1 MFYTQVS
8 KVQFELVGVS
18 PLEVV
23 FVWIVEIRPTSL
35 QKIFGKLDAFIRDL
49 PAQIPQW
56 CQ

>member
-1 MFYTQVS
+1 VAMFSTQVS

-35 QKIFGKLDAFIRDL
+35 QNIFGKLDALIRDL
-49 PAQIPQW
+49 PAQIPQ
-56 CQ
+56 